1 VWCLV
6 QSVTG
11 PYFFENEDGKAI
23 TVTSQ
28 CYTEMINEFLV
39 PKLPPKHNMLFQQN
53 GATALTPVNSMAV
66 LNFLFPQR
74 VISHVSTVASL
85 FAVPNST

>member
-1 VWCLV
+1 
-6 QSVTG
+6 
-11 PYFFENEDGKAI
+11 
-23 TVTSQ
+23 
-28 CYTEMINEFLV
+28 
-39 PKLPPKHNMLFQQN
+39 MLFQQN

-85 FAVPNST
+85 FAVPNSTWFFFVGLFESKGYIRSPVDLNALKQAIRDKIINISNEILL